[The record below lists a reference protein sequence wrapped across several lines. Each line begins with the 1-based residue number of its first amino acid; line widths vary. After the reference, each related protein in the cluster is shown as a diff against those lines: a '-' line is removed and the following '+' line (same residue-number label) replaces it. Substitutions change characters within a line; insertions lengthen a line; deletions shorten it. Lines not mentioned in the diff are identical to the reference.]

1 MKKFLS
7 LTFGVIAAVSP
18 SLWAQQKQPQPKSQ
32 KEVDAI
38 MAIQNAPDPAS
49 RIAAAENL
57 ITKFADTEFK
67 AFALYLATVSAQ
79 QMNDFEKM
87 MLYGERTLEADPK
100 NYATML
106 IMANALAVRTREHDL
121 DKEEK
126 LGRAEKLANQAA
138 EILKTAEKPNP
149 QLTDEQWAGAKKDFE
164 AQQHEALGLV
174 AMVRK
179 KYDVAINE
187 LKMAAESSADLATSV
202 RLGQAYNLAGKHDE
216 AIAVLDTV
224 MANAEA
230 SPQIKQVAQAEKARA
245 VQAKGAKK

>member
-7 LTFGVIAAVSP
+7 LMLGAFVALNSAI
-18 SLWAQQKQPQPKSQ
+18 WAQKQPQPKSQ

-38 MAIQNAPDPAS
+38 MAIQNAQDPDG
-49 RIAAAENL
+49 RIAAVENL

-67 AFALYLATVSAQ
+67 GFALYIATVSAQ
-79 QMNDFEKM
+79 QKNDFEKM
-87 MLYGERTLEADPK
+87 MLYAERTLEVDPK

-106 IMANALAVRTREHDL
+106 IMANALAQRTREHDL

-126 LGRAEKLANQAA
+126 LGRAEKLATQAG
-138 EILKTAEKPNP
+138 ELVKTAEKPNP

-164 AQQHEALGLV
+164 AQGHEALGLV
-174 AMVRK
+174 AMARK

-187 LKMAAESSADLATSV
+187 LKLAVESSADAATSV
-202 RLGQAYNLAGKHDE
+202 RLGQVYNLAGKHDE
-216 AIAVLDTV
+216 AIAVLDKV
-224 MANAEA
+224 MAIPDA
-230 SPQIKQVAQAEKARA
+230 PVQIKQVAQAEKARA